1 MFVRIYWG
9 KIHPGSWPSI
19 EAKYRELMAIPARGL
34 LSRLVTQ
41 DVNDPE
47 SMFTITMWDDRES
60 VEAWEA
66 SRDYREVF
74 LASVKPFIVGSQSV
88 SLCEV
93 KVASLD
99 GLLASLQ
106 PAN

>member
-19 EAKYRELMAIPARGL
+19 EAKYRELMAIPAKGL
-34 LSRLVTQ
+34 RARLVTQ

-47 SMFTITMWDDRES
+47 SMFTITMWDNRES

-74 LASVKPFIVGSQSV
+74 LAAVKPFIIGSQSV

-93 KVASLD
+93 KVANLD
-99 GLLASLQ
+99 GLLPVVQHAS
-106 PAN
+106 